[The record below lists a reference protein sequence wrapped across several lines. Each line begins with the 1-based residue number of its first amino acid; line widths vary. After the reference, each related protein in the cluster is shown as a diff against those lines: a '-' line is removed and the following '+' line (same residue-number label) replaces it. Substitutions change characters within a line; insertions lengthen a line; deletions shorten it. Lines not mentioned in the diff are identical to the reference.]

1 MMDAE
6 RLQCRAN
13 PTWGGIALRVEDV
26 AAFIEGGLDESLIE
40 DLLFGFALTRWDG
53 QETCQKVTAELH
65 MRWMRPVTRR
75 VVPRSWAL
83 LKHLFLPTPIITTGG
98 QGIIIRPE
106 PAILP
111 LLCANRVSHA
121 CEIASRRLFSAGL
134 APTRAHI
141 PDGEN
146 GTRIAAALLLPI
158 RRLNDLSK
166 LVLHMDE
173 DQR

>member
-13 PTWGGIALRVEDV
+13 PTWGGIALRAEDV

-40 DLLFGFALTRWDG
+40 DLLFGFVLIRWDG
-53 QETCQKVTAELH
+53 QETCQQVKEELRT
-65 MRWMRPVTRR
+65 RWARPVTRR

-83 LKHLFLPTPIITTGG
+83 LKHLFLPTPITTTGD
-98 QGIIIRPE
+98 QEIIIRPE
-106 PAILP
+106 PALIP
-111 LLCANRVSHA
+111 LLWANRVGNA

-134 APTRAHI
+134 APTRARI

-166 LVLHMDE
+166 LVLHREE
-173 DQR
+173 DPR